1 MRPVPAPEPPAP
13 PDAQPAQTNTARRVA
28 TSIFIGTNFVEQRR
42 VAVARRSIIGR
53 RILRA
58 SPSHA
63 QQAGSG
69 ELASGHSTFRPF
81 DLSTFRPFDL
91 STIDHRPSIS
101 TIDHRASGF
110 GLRASGF
117 GLRASGILPFSHL
130 TARRLRPPRPVQSAP
145 SPIAHQPDPHRPSP
159 EFVRA
164 PRMSR
169 EPRPT
174 MNRKPKPKPRR
185 REPALRPGPGP
196 GPGPEPEPEPQPAQK
211 ATTSRAAAGAPINL
225 GTHSIFQRTA
235 KHRTRY
241 APTLESSP
249 CSEVRPCPLPIA
261 TTISPA

>member
-63 QQAGSG
+63 QQGGSG
-69 ELASGHSTFRPF
+69 ELASG
-81 DLSTFRPFDL
+81 LSTFRP
-91 STIDHRPSIS
+91 STI
-101 TIDHRASGF
+101 
-110 GLRASGF
+110 

-185 REPALRPGPGP
+185 REPAPRPSPTPGPQ
-196 GPGPEPEPEPQPAQK
+196 PQPAQK

>member
-63 QQAGSG
+63 QQGGSG
-69 ELASGHSTFRPF
+69 ELASGLSTFRPF

-91 STIDHRPSIS
+91 S

-185 REPALRPGPGP
+185 REPAPRPSPTPGPQ
-196 GPGPEPEPEPQPAQK
+196 PQPAQK

-225 GTHSIFQRTA
+225 GTFSHLAARRLRPPRPICPEPNRASTGS
-235 KHRTRY
+235 
-241 APTLESSP
+241 APAL
-249 CSEVRPCPLPIA
+249 A
-261 TTISPA
+261 

>member
-63 QQAGSG
+63 QQGGSG
-69 ELASGHSTFRPF
+69 ELASGLSTFRPF
-81 DLSTFRPFDL
+81 DLSTFRP
-91 STIDHRPSIS
+91 STIGL
-101 TIDHRASGF
+101 RASGF

-185 REPALRPGPGP
+185 REPAPRPSPTPGPQ
-196 GPGPEPEPEPQPAQK
+196 PQPAQK

>member
-28 TSIFIGTNFVEQRR
+28 TSVFIGTNFVEQRR

-69 ELASGHSTFRPF
+69 ELAFGHSTFRP
-81 DLSTFRPFDL
+81 
-91 STIDHRPSIS
+91 STI
-101 TIDHRASGF
+101 
-110 GLRASGF
+110 

-196 GPGPEPEPEPQPAQK
+196 GPGPEPQPQPAQK

>member
-81 DLSTFRPFDL
+81 DHRPST
-91 STIDHRPSIS
+91 STIDH
-101 TIDHRASGF
+101 
-110 GLRASGF
+110 RASGF

-185 REPALRPGPGP
+185 REPAPRPSPTPGPQ
-196 GPGPEPEPEPQPAQK
+196 PQPAQK

>member
-69 ELASGHSTFRPF
+69 ELAFG
-81 DLSTFRPFDL
+81 LSTFRP
-91 STIDHRPSIS
+91 STI
-101 TIDHRASGF
+101 
-110 GLRASGF
+110 

-185 REPALRPGPGP
+185 REPAPRPSPTPGPQ
-196 GPGPEPEPEPQPAQK
+196 PQPAQK

>member
-81 DLSTFRPFDL
+81 DLSTFRPFDHRP
-91 STIDHRPSIS
+91 STIDIDHRP
-101 TIDHRASGF
+101 SGF

-185 REPALRPGPGP
+185 REPAPRPSPTPGPQ
-196 GPGPEPEPEPQPAQK
+196 PQPAQK

>member
-63 QQAGSG
+63 QQGGSG
-69 ELASGHSTFRPF
+69 ELASG
-81 DLSTFRPFDL
+81 LSTFRPFDL
-91 STIDHRPSIS
+91 STIDH
-101 TIDHRASGF
+101 
-110 GLRASGF
+110 
-117 GLRASGILPFSHL
+117 RASGILPFSHL

-185 REPALRPGPGP
+185 REPAPRPSPTPGPQ
-196 GPGPEPEPEPQPAQK
+196 PQPAQK

>member
-69 ELASGHSTFRPF
+69 ELAFGLSAFRP
-81 DLSTFRPFDL
+81 
-91 STIDHRPSIS
+91 STIDHRP
-101 TIDHRASGF
+101 
-110 GLRASGF
+110 SGF

-185 REPALRPGPGP
+185 REPALRPSPGP
-196 GPGPEPEPEPQPAQK
+196 GPEPEPQPAQK

>member
-91 STIDHRPSIS
+91 STIDHRPSTID
-101 TIDHRASGF
+101 IDHRPSTI

-185 REPALRPGPGP
+185 REPAPRPSPTPGPQ
-196 GPGPEPEPEPQPAQK
+196 PQPAQK

>member
-69 ELASGHSTFRPF
+69 ELAFGLSAFRPF
-81 DLSTFRPFDL
+81 DHRP
-91 STIDHRPSIS
+91 STIDH
-101 TIDHRASGF
+101 
-110 GLRASGF
+110 RASGF

-185 REPALRPGPGP
+185 REPALRPSPGP
-196 GPGPEPEPEPQPAQK
+196 GPEPEPQPAQK

>member
-13 PDAQPAQTNTARRVA
+13 PDAQPVQTNTARRVA

-81 DLSTFRPFDL
+81 DLST
-91 STIDHRPSIS
+91 IDHRHRPS
-101 TIDHRASGF
+101 TI

-185 REPALRPGPGP
+185 REPAPRPSPTPGPQ
-196 GPGPEPEPEPQPAQK
+196 PQPAQK

>member
-69 ELASGHSTFRPF
+69 ELAFGHSIFRPF
-81 DLSTFRPFDL
+81 NL
-91 STIDHRPSIS
+91 STIDHRPSTS
-101 TIDHRASGF
+101 TIDH
-110 GLRASGF
+110 RASGF

-174 MNRKPKPKPRR
+174 MNRKPKPKLRR
-185 REPALRPGPGP
+185 REPAPRPSPTPGPQP
-196 GPGPEPEPEPQPAQK
+196 QPQPAQK

>member
-63 QQAGSG
+63 QQGGSG
-69 ELASGHSTFRPF
+69 ELASG
-81 DLSTFRPFDL
+81 LSTFRP
-91 STIDHRPSIS
+91 STI
-101 TIDHRASGF
+101 
-110 GLRASGF
+110 

-185 REPALRPGPGP
+185 REPALRPSPIPG
-196 GPGPEPEPEPQPAQK
+196 PEPEPQPAQK

>member
-69 ELASGHSTFRPF
+69 ELASGHSTFRP
-81 DLSTFRPFDL
+81 
-91 STIDHRPSIS
+91 STIDHR
-101 TIDHRASGF
+101 HRP
-110 GLRASGF
+110 SGF

-185 REPALRPGPGP
+185 REPAPRPSPTPGPQ
-196 GPGPEPEPEPQPAQK
+196 PQPAQK

>member
-81 DLSTFRPFDL
+81 DLSTFRPFDHRP
-91 STIDHRPSIS
+91 STIDIDHRP
-101 TIDHRASGF
+101 
-110 GLRASGF
+110 SGF

-185 REPALRPGPGP
+185 REPAPRPSPTPGPQ
-196 GPGPEPEPEPQPAQK
+196 PQPAQK

>member
-69 ELASGHSTFRPF
+69 ELASG
-81 DLSTFRPFDL
+81 LSTFRP
-91 STIDHRPSIS
+91 STI
-101 TIDHRASGF
+101 
-110 GLRASGF
+110 

-185 REPALRPGPGP
+185 REPALRPSPIPG
-196 GPGPEPEPEPQPAQK
+196 PEPEPQPAQK

>member
-81 DLSTFRPFDL
+81 DLSTFRP
-91 STIDHRPSIS
+91 STIDHRHRPS
-101 TIDHRASGF
+101 TI

-185 REPALRPGPGP
+185 REPAPRPSPTPGPQ
-196 GPGPEPEPEPQPAQK
+196 PQPAQK

>member
-91 STIDHRPSIS
+91 STIDHRPSTS
-101 TIDHRASGF
+101 TIDH
-110 GLRASGF
+110 RASGF

-185 REPALRPGPGP
+185 REPAPRPSPTPGPQ
-196 GPGPEPEPEPQPAQK
+196 PQPAQK

>member
-81 DLSTFRPFDL
+81 DLSTFRPFDHRP
-91 STIDHRPSIS
+91 STIDIDHRPSGFGL
-101 TIDHRASGF
+101 RASGF

-185 REPALRPGPGP
+185 REPAPRPSPTPGPQ
-196 GPGPEPEPEPQPAQK
+196 PQPAQK

>member
-69 ELASGHSTFRPF
+69 ELAFGHSIFRPF
-81 DLSTFRPFDL
+81 GLSAFRPFDL
-91 STIDHRPSIS
+91 STIDHR
-101 TIDHRASGF
+101 HRP
-110 GLRASGF
+110 SGF

-185 REPALRPGPGP
+185 REPAPRPSPTPGPQ
-196 GPGPEPEPEPQPAQK
+196 PQPAQK

>member
-69 ELASGHSTFRPF
+69 ELASG
-81 DLSTFRPFDL
+81 LSTFRP
-91 STIDHRPSIS
+91 STI
-101 TIDHRASGF
+101 
-110 GLRASGF
+110 

-185 REPALRPGPGP
+185 REPAPRPSPTPGPQ
-196 GPGPEPEPEPQPAQK
+196 PQPAQK

>member
-91 STIDHRPSIS
+91 STIDHRPS
-101 TIDHRASGF
+101 GF

-185 REPALRPGPGP
+185 REPAPRPSPTPGPQ
-196 GPGPEPEPEPQPAQK
+196 PQPAQK

>member
-69 ELASGHSTFRPF
+69 ELAFGLSAFRP
-81 DLSTFRPFDL
+81 
-91 STIDHRPSIS
+91 S

-110 GLRASGF
+110 GLRAPGSGLRAS
-117 GLRASGILPFSHL
+117 GIGHRASGILPFSHL

-185 REPALRPGPGP
+185 REPALRPSPIPG
-196 GPGPEPEPEPQPAQK
+196 PEPEPQPAQK